1 MLVLAAMALMAFAQV
16 LAVWPSALASNPA
29 VWFVAIGAVVLTV
42 IEPAVDEAAM
52 LTWATLGGC
61 VAPSIVALD
70 DPDAIFGVALAGVF
84 VWAAAEVLALA
95 RTARRLDP
103 EQPVV
108 PRARLDALVLVAAIG
123 VAATI
128 VVATVA
134 LVDAGGGVV
143 LVGLSVVAAGAY
155 RSFARRFGTT
165 GGAGL

>member
-1 MLVLAAMALMAFAQV
+1 MLVLAATALMAFAQV
-16 LAVWPSALASNPA
+16 LAVWQSTLASNPA
-29 VWFVAIGAVVLTV
+29 VWFVAIGAVVLTL

-52 LTWATLGGC
+52 LTWVTLGGC

-70 DPDAIFGVALAGVF
+70 DPDSIFGVAVAGVL
-84 VWAAAEVLALA
+84 VWAAAELLAMA

-103 EQPVV
+103 EHQVV
-108 PRARLDALVLVAAIG
+108 PRTRLDALVLVAAVG
-123 VAATI
+123 VAATV

-134 LVDAGGGVV
+134 MVDAGGGVV

-165 GGAGL
+165 DGAGL